1 VGTTTSEGKERVK
14 VELHQ
19 LRCLLAVI
27 EEGGFNRATTRLH
40 ITQPALSY
48 QIKQLEGEL
57 GIRLFDRRPGGVSPT
72 EAGRL
77 LARHARQ
84 VLEAVRQARQS
95 VEELAQGVNGEVR
108 IGTVNSVGIYFLPQL
123 LWSLRK
129 QYPRL
134 RPHVLYRHSNEII
147 EALLANQVDLAL
159 VANPS
164 SDRRLHTEV
173 IIEEQVWLVCGR
185 GHSFFGRKNIRPSE
199 LKGAQFVALSQE
211 SPTGRLVR
219 DHLAR
224 MGISVEPVVST
235 DNVETVKKMVE
246 IGLGVA
252 FLPEM
257 VTSGEVH
264 CDDGTGGRLAR
275 LQVGPP
281 ITRRIVLAYWKNSE
295 LSRATA
301 TFVEQLREYAEGW
314 KGCIEP
320 DQ

>member
-1 VGTTTSEGKERVK
+1 M
-14 VELHQ
+14 ELHQ

-57 GIRLFDRRPGGVSPT
+57 GIRLFDRRPGGVTPT
-72 EAGRL
+72 EAGRR
-77 LARHARQ
+77 LANHARV

-95 VEELAQGVNGEVR
+95 VEELADGVNGEVR

-123 LWSLRK
+123 LWSLRG
-129 QYPRL
+129 QFPQL
-134 RPHVLYRHSNEII
+134 RPNVLYRHSHEII

-164 SDRRLHTEV
+164 SDRRLQTEV

-185 GHSFFGRKNIRPSE
+185 SHPFYGRKHIRPSE
-199 LKGAQFVALSQE
+199 LKGTQFVALSQQ

-257 VTSGEVH
+257 VTAGEVN
-264 CDDGTGGRLAR
+264 CEDGTGGRLAR

-281 ITRRIVLAYWKNSE
+281 VTRRIVLAYWKNSE
-295 LSRATA
+295 PSRAMA
-301 TFVEQLREYAEGW
+301 TFIDQLREHAQSW
-314 KGCIEP
+314 KGCIESE
-320 DQ
+320 